1 MALTFYS
8 LFTLDVI
15 MSFINMGPNN
25 NSYKLLF
32 KYIYKNEMD
41 HT

>member
-25 NSYKLLF
+25 NSYKILF
-32 KYIYKNEMD
+32 KYIHKLE
-41 HT
+41 